1 MLTDLDIKFDII
13 IDDYFYLR
21 RYNKNIKLINK

>member
-13 IDDYFYLR
+13 IDDDFYLR